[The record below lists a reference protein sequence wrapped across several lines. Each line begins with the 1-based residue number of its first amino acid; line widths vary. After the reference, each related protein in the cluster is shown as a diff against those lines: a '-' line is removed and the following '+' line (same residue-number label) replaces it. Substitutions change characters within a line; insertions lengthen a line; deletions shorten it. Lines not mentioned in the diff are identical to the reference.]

1 LQLAYRLYGGK
12 GEKMKE
18 RKKEWEAARREFAM
32 RLNGLPGRVPGGA
45 KYEPGND
52 EAIAQ
57 AGDKMNRCYND
68 FKEAN

>member
-1 LQLAYRLYGGK
+1 
-12 GEKMKE
+12 MKE
-18 RKKEWEAARREFAM
+18 KKKEWEAARREFAS

-57 AGDKMNRCYND
+57 ARHVMDLC
-68 FKEAN
+68 FTALKEVK